1 MSSASCD
8 CHYNGSSNFFNKA
21 TNLCRFSCSRVF
33 LPSSDKDTSSLAYI
47 SRCLSTSHSPS
58 YRFLVCQVLSA
69 GFSTQERRLCL
80 RENLPFISGDNKMKR
95 GFGTLYLSPLF
106 VFVLYASLLSAPLW
120 SLFIQLEARLRTETN
135 CSHQPLLLEPHRCVR
150 RQLHWEPRLLL
161 HLKQTNNN
169 NTNKQHQQSLTTTTK
184 QKQTPTQTKTQKP
197 MQTPPTPSSPLCIPV
212 YLSFITVNS

>member
-120 SLFIQLEARLRTETN
+120 SLFIQLEASVPSLCPRGESAGRARLAECTGGWVTGTAECRMN
-135 CSHQPLLLEPHRCVR
+135 SLDSLNPLLISIGEALS
-150 RQLHWEPRLLL
+150 
-161 HLKQTNNN
+161 NNHGQRH
-169 NTNKQHQQSLTTTTK
+169 THTSLRANHYSK
-184 QKQTPTQTKTQKP
+184 
-197 MQTPPTPSSPLCIPV
+197 SSCWMH
-212 YLSFITVNS
+212 TC